1 MDLSMNIIENLYED
15 DYIRP
20 PDQSKSEILIHD
32 NTNDFDNELEE
43 AIYQSIQIYE
53 KEIKKNEEYERKILE
68 EQKDEIEK
76 RKKYVNPILF
86 GLKRI
91 KNYDNKINDIYN
103 IIEPILDAYCALIIE
118 NYTVDYKTY
127 EYIFSNLSKIRI
139 NIDFLKCIIQVN
151 KY

>member
-1 MDLSMNIIENLYED
+1 MDLSMNIIENLYDD

-20 PDQSKSEILIHD
+20 PDQSKSEILIQD

-76 RKKYVNPILF
+76 RQKYVNPILL